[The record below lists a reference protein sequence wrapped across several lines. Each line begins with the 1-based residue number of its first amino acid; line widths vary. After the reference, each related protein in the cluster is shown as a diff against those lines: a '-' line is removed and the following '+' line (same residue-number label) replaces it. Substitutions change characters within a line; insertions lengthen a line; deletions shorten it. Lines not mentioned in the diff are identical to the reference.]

1 MTMSSRGKPIKFP
14 TGTAQSK
21 RTSTTTI
28 VKEEYIQD
36 IAGNTGVGVITLP
49 VNPGQASTFPWLSI
63 QAAQWEK
70 YRFNSLQFLY
80 KPTVSPYYTNGQ
92 EGKIILSAD
101 YDASDLA
108 PTTKKQA
115 EDTEPRADCM
125 PYEYTTL
132 TLDCREMHF
141 DSDAKFVRP
150 GIQPPRTD
158 LKTYDCANLNVVAA
172 GNAATTTI
180 GELWAKYSV
189 TFITPVLESA
199 TAASKN
205 TTISFFVSG
214 GVGEAITSTVGYQ
227 VLFATATNN
236 GVPVVNTA
244 GSFVPPAGNYLIFV
258 NMEFTVTTA
267 LSAYAVTLQKDSVNQ
282 VSYTGMALSTNEALS
297 FSWFLSLNG
306 TDTVAVD
313 TIATFTG
320 TGVVVGSIIFQ
331 YV

>member
-1 MTMSSRGKPIKFP
+1 MTMSSKGKSIKFP

-28 VKEEYIQD
+28 EKEEYIQD
-36 IAGNTGVGVITLP
+36 VNGSTGVAITTFA
-49 VNPGQASTFPWLSI
+49 VNPGQAATFPWLAI
-63 QAAQWEK
+63 EAAQWEK
-70 YRFNSLQFLY
+70 YRFNSLQFFY
-80 KPTVSPYYTNGQ
+80 KPQVSPYATNGQ
-92 EGKIILSAD
+92 SGKVILSAD

-141 DSDAKFVRP
+141 DSDAKFIRP
-150 GIQPPRTD
+150 GMQPPRTD
-158 LKTYDCANLNVVAA
+158 LKTYDCANLNLVVSA
-172 GNAATTTI
+172 NAATTMI
-180 GELWAKYSV
+180 GELWARYSV
-189 TFITPVLESA
+189 TLITPVLEA
-199 TAASKN
+199 AAAASKN
-205 TTISFFVSG
+205 TTISFFQSTG
-214 GVGEAITSTVGYQ
+214 GGEAITSTVGYQ
-227 VLFATATNN
+227 VLFAGTNNN

-258 NMEFTVTTA
+258 NMEYTVSTA
-267 LSAYAVTLQKDSVNQ
+267 LSSYAVTLQKDSINQ

-313 TIATFTG
+313 VIATFTG
-320 TGVVVGSIIFQ
+320 TGVVVGSVIFQ